1 MTVVLTGEYFEH
13 VTMAGDRWGPAA
25 YRYYG
30 DQHKQTVLL
39 EANRNLFLDDLSV
52 PPLVLPRGL
61 TLKIPVIQNRPSTTD
76 LLPPWKRNNPSMERH
91 DGGQTLFQLTY
102 QGVDISRSWTP

>member
-13 VTMAGDRWGPAA
+13 VTMAGDRWDLLA
-25 YRYYG
+25 YHYYG

-39 EANRNLFLDDLSV
+39 EANRHLILDDLSV

-61 TLKIPVIQNRPSTTD
+61 TLKIPVIQEQAVNTD
-76 LLPPWKRNNPSMERH
+76 LLPPWKRNNPQY
-91 DGGQTLFQLTY
+91 GAA
-102 QGVDISRSWTP
+102 